1 MAPQEPR
8 IADDIYG
15 VASSGSH
22 ESNDFIREI
31 WGLKPL
37 ISAGG
42 YMRDTATRAAERG
55 NEFARHGQILYL
67 KCMVSS
73 LILQIMKLTEMTQSD
88 FPYRLKANIPLIPTT
103 RQSRSTLLEKAGYT
117 DICSAG

>member
-8 IADDIYG
+8 IAGVYG
-15 VASSGSH
+15 IASSGSH

-42 YMRDTATRAAERG
+42 YMRDPATRAAERG
-55 NEFARHGQILYL
+55 NEFARWADTISQMHGL
-67 KCMVSS
+67 
-73 LILQIMKLTEMTQSD
+73 
-88 FPYRLKANIPLIPTT
+88 FPHFTNY
-103 RQSRSTLLEKAGYT
+103 ET
-117 DICSAG
+117 D